1 MKLKKLNFKNE
12 GIMSELKKFKG
23 FKRFNEKELKRFTG
37 KVLALSRFI
46 DVHGVKNYIAYRTG
60 TNKNNDTGTKKNND
74 KKQAF
79 MRLYTNKLTLALPM
93 NEINPKDKEKY
104 SLKDN
109 SSRHP
114 RHELITKR
122 HLFDSQCLEKCF
134 LDLVKNSF
142 KYIRTTSRL

>member
-12 GIMSELKKFKG
+12 GIMSEFKKFKG
-23 FKRFNEKELKRFTG
+23 FKRFNETELKEFTG

-60 TNKNNDTGTKKNND
+60 TNKNND

-122 HLFDSQCLEKCF
+122 PLFDSQCLEKCF